1 MLFSLLAI
9 AAGHYDRP
17 RDSANV
23 TALRAHLLT
32 GMDSFVPPSTDGKMG
47 IEIGIQYRFFKVI
60 RVDMASGQL
69 VLKVWRRMRWVD
81 PRLSWNPDEWGGVTQ
96 V

>member
-1 MLFSLLAI
+1 
-9 AAGHYDRP
+9 
-17 RDSANV
+17 
-23 TALRAHLLT
+23 
-32 GMDSFVPPSTDGKMG
+32 MG

-60 RVDMASGQL
+60 RVDIIYIYMASGQL